1 MAYVIHV
8 GLFRNNRKWSQCE
21 ESDSTHTQ
29 KEKESPQMNDN
40 QQNVCDSFEST
51 LKSSRYF
58 STLKPQDK

>member
-1 MAYVIHV
+1 MWVYSETIENDHNVKRATAH
-8 GLFRNNRKWSQCE
+8 
-21 ESDSTHTQ
+21 THTR